1 MLENLHEATREPE
14 DPGLREIYASLPRL
28 PLTIVAPKM
37 GKAINQGGILR
48 NAEAFR
54 VENVIFEPEDDQAEE
69 FSGGIGIWDY
79 QSFCF
84 ANIVE
89 TLRDLRSEGRKIYGL
104 TLNSR
109 ARSLENTTWDF
120 PAVLVL
126 GEERAGLR
134 PELES
139 LCDEFVAIPLYGMI
153 TSLNVAVASGL
164 ALQNVASEYARIN
177 PEFLPARRVSKNLIN
192 SSLMLDKPNS

>member
-1 MLENLHEATREPE
+1 MLENLQEASREPE

-79 QSFCF
+79 QPFCF
-84 ANIVE
+84 ANIAE
-89 TLRDLRSEGRKIYGL
+89 TLRDFRSAGRKIYGL

-109 ARSLENTTWDF
+109 ARALENTVWDF

-134 PELES
+134 PELEKI
-139 LCDEFVAIPLYGMI
+139 CDEFIAIPLYGMI

-164 ALQNVASEYARIN
+164 ALQHAASEYAQIN
-177 PEFLPARRVSKNLIN
+177 PEFLPARRVSNNLI
-192 SSLMLDKPNS
+192 SSSIMLDKPDS